1 MGDMQ
6 VLKCAIVLRERRN
19 RVGETERVRERER
32 SSELV
37 SCCQIYVL
45 FCYWEWVAGTRGRMG
60 GVLEELGTLIFRLG
74 VFHKQVIRT
83 ASSESCPTL
92 EEA

>member
-1 MGDMQ
+1 M
-6 VLKCAIVLRERRN
+6 LER
-19 RVGETERVRERER
+19 GRERER

-45 FCYWEWVAGTRGRMG
+45 FCYWEWVAGTKGGMG
-60 GVLEELGTLIFRLG
+60 GVAEELGTLIFRLG